1 MGVSRLNIVI
11 ASFLFLLS
19 ACVPIGPQITSEEE
33 KRTRETLITESKT
46 WQKKQQERID
56 QIASRLLAA
65 AGTKSVLRFV
75 FIGNR
80 DQTGGQ
86 INPEVVHAWTDGE
99 GIWIT
104 RGMVRFLKSDD
115 EMASVLSHEMAHAL
129 RGHMT
134 YLWAQQIL
142 GQAVVI
148 PAGRFG
154 GQASAQ
160 VANWLVQ
167 AATRKFDRDRE
178 READLYGLI
187 WAHRAGFNVDVAR
200 ELFRRMAVEM
210 PESVDRG
217 FLSTHPSLSE
227 RFLAMDKIAAA
238 LKAGQDPL
246 KVFGPKEEAGEKKV
260 QREKKDEEKI
270 GGEDGAK

>member
-1 MGVSRLNIVI
+1 MRAPLKLIVI
-11 ASFLFLLS
+11 AALLLALS
-19 ACVPIGPQITSEEE
+19 ACAPIGPQITSEEE
-33 KRTRETLITESKT
+33 KKTREALSVESKA
-46 WQKKQQERID
+46 WRKKQQERID
-56 QIASRLLAA
+56 EIAGRLVKATGMPAA
-65 AGTKSVLRFV
+65 LRFV
-75 FIGNR
+75 FISNT
-80 DQTGGQ
+80 DQTGGR

-104 RGMVRFLKSDD
+104 RGMARFLKSDD
-115 EMASVLSHEMAHAL
+115 ELASVLSHEMAHAL
-129 RGHMT
+129 RGHMA
-134 YLWAQQIL
+134 YLWVQQLL

-187 WAHRAGFNVDVAR
+187 WAHRAGFNVDAAKEV
-200 ELFRRMAVEM
+200 FRRMAVEM
-210 PESVDRG
+210 PESLERG

-227 RFLAMDKIAAA
+227 RFLALDKVAAA
-238 LKAGQDPL
+238 LRTGQDPL
-246 KVFGPKEEAGEKKV
+246 KIFGPKEEAGEKKGEV
-260 QREKKDEEKI
+260 KTGQ
-270 GGEDGAK
+270 EDGAK